1 VVHDHPPRFLP
12 FEDNYIVAH
21 GGPKLVLPKQHHR
34 IQVPAF
40 GRNKKTP
47 MGSAAHIWMR
57 TIVERAEIAGFW
69 EWDGSGIILG
79 ALDKK
84 MTAARKQAWVPR
96 RRASPLCCASSDTPR
111 SVTIDNE
118 ESIAARAKIVR
129 SFVDSDTRNSSVRH
143 VTRDIRADP
152 LR

>member
-1 VVHDHPPRFLP
+1 LPSIDVDGKEAFILEEHRDALTKAVVHDHPPRFLP

-57 TIVERAEIAGFW
+57 TIVERAENRRL
-69 EWDGSGIILG
+69 LG
-79 ALDKK
+79 VGRL
-84 MTAARKQAWVPR
+84 RNHPR
-96 RRASPLCCASSDTPR
+96 RARQEDDRGAQAGMGCRGGEHRRSACASSDTR
-111 SVTIDNE
+111 E
-118 ESIAARAKIVR
+118 A
-129 SFVDSDTRNSSVRH
+129 
-143 VTRDIRADP
+143 
-152 LR
+152 